1 MAAFLKNIPVK
12 GCFIFLFLLCFHSNT
27 QAQNYTIV
35 LGRPTD
41 SAITI
46 SILFDQNADYYFKYG
61 TQTGNYPNTTSG
73 YVAAAGMPDER
84 NLSGLISNTKYY
96 YKVYYKASGASNYLV
111 SNEYSFQTC
120 RAKGS
125 TFTFTLEADEH
136 LYDKKGVQNM
146 YRVTLANE
154 AADKPD
160 FMMTL
165 GDIFGDDHTPNTTNN
180 FEMDSLHKAYRPF
193 LGSICHSVPFYVC
206 LGNHEGE
213 KKYYLLKNPP
223 NNIAVYGTLARKKYY
238 PNPYPNEFY
247 TGNTNAEL
255 FGMGTPENYYAW
267 TWGDALFVVLD
278 AYRDDND
285 TTPKPHG
292 WDWTL
297 GLPQYTWLKN
307 TLEGSTA
314 KYKFVFAHHISG
326 ENRGGKLVAPLN
338 EWGGY
343 QTVGGQYNF
352 PTYRPG
358 WAKPIHQLFVDN
370 KVNIFFQGHD
380 HLYAHEELDN
390 VVYQEVPMAA
400 DSTYNIGMLAN
411 ADAYT
416 KDTLEGTGHI
426 RVTVSPDCIQ
436 VDFVRAYLPADTVGG
451 KHRNGEIGLTY
462 KLGACASS
470 GINNLNS
477 LQQLTVY
484 PNPAMDEIHWT
495 IPDNSSLISANLFN
509 LNGQELLKTT
519 TNTLDVSSLA
529 NGIYILKLEAVSE
542 IISRKIV
549 ISR

>member
-1 MAAFLKNIPVK
+1 MQNLFRSTFLLFIV
-12 GCFIFLFLLCFHSNT
+12 IFLCDKA
-27 QAQNYTIV
+27 QAQTFDIV

-41 SAITI
+41 NAITI
-46 SILFDQNADYYFKYG
+46 SILFDQNADYYISYG
-61 TQTGNYPNTTSG
+61 KQSGSYSNTSST
-73 YVAAAGMPDER
+73 YAAAANIPDER
-84 NLSGLISNTKYY
+84 DLIALTSNTNYF
-96 YKVYYKASGASNYLV
+96 YKVFYKASSASTFK
-111 SNEYSFQTC
+111 SSAEYSFHTA

-165 GDIFGDDHTPNTTNN
+165 GDIFGDDHTPNSTTN

-238 PNPYPNEFY
+238 PNPYPNQFY
-247 TGNTNAEL
+247 TGNTKEEL

-297 GLPQYTWLKN
+297 GLAQYTWLKN

-326 ENRGGKLVAPLN
+326 ENRGGKMVAPLN

-343 QTVGGQYNF
+343 QTLGGQYNF
-352 PTYRPG
+352 ATYRPG
-358 WAKPIHQLFVDN
+358 WAKPIHKLFVDT

-380 HLYAHEELDN
+380 HLYAHEVLDS

-416 KDTLEGTGHI
+416 QDTLEGTGHI
-426 RVTVSPDCIQ
+426 RVTVSPECIK
-436 VDFVRAYLPADTVGG
+436 VDFVRAYLPADTLSG
-451 KHRNGEIGLTY
+451 KHKNREIGLSYTI
-462 KLGACASS
+462 GACASTGVS
-470 GINNLNS
+470 SLPS
-477 LQQLTVY
+477 LQQLVVY
-484 PNPAMDEIHWT
+484 PNPAMEEIYWT
-495 IPDNSSLISANLFN
+495 LPEPISQAKASLFDLRGYLIQTSS
-509 LNGQELLKTT
+509 
-519 TNTLDVSSLA
+519 TNAMDVSSLA
-529 NGIYILKLEAVSE
+529 NGVYVLRLETGNETV
-542 IISRKIV
+542 SRKIV
-549 ISR
+549 ISK